1 MFFGGWDIPFTQWDN
16 EAPFTVLKTLATTLM
31 MISKVGFFIFVFM
44 WIRWTLPRFRYDQL
58 MHLGWKSLIPLA
70 ILNMVITA
78 AVVIARN
85 NGF

>member
-1 MFFGGWDIPFTQWDN
+1 
-16 EAPFTVLKTLATTLM
+16 
-31 MISKVGFFIFVFM
+31 
-44 WIRWTLPRFRYDQL
+44 